1 MNYQVK
7 ISRSQLIQVL
17 DILEYLEENN
27 DRNRSDSVLYQK
39 LSDILDQDAAA
50 WERGREEARRE
61 IDVDQQL
68 AEYQVAVFD
77 MLDEAM
83 ADGS

>member
-27 DRNRSDSVLYQK
+27 DRNRSDSVLYQE
-39 LSDILDQDAAA
+39 LSATLKG
-50 WERGREEARRE
+50 E
-61 IDVDQQL
+61 V
-68 AEYQVAVFD
+68 
-77 MLDEAM
+77 
-83 ADGS
+83 

>member
-27 DRNRSDSVLYQK
+27 DRNRSDSVLYQE
-39 LSDILDQDAAA
+39 LSATL
-50 WERGREEARRE
+50 EGE
-61 IDVDQQL
+61 V
-68 AEYQVAVFD
+68 
-77 MLDEAM
+77 
-83 ADGS
+83 